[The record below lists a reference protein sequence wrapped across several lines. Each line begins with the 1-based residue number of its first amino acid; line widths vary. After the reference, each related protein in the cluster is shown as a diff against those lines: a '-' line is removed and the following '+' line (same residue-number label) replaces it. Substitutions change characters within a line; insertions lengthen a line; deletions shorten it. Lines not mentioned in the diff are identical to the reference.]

1 MINIIE
7 KMFEISKCIFYFFF
21 NIFSNMPKSLFVIII
36 MLALLMSFNYKRGV
50 LFKLSMFIAVLF
62 GISAYFG
69 VNLFTEI
76 NNVVNEMLN
85 TVSTFE
91 KSVTNQVKSSYFN
104 SITQYA
110 SFKSENLLLVRNLLI
125 GGVVGISLKKGAS
138 ESGS

>member
-1 MINIIE
+1 
-7 KMFEISKCIFYFFF
+7 
-21 NIFSNMPKSLFVIII
+21 
-36 MLALLMSFNYKRGV
+36 
-50 LFKLSMFIAVLF
+50 MFIAVLF